1 MTPIAHRFWRTL
13 GAALL
18 AAALGACATPQADR
32 LMTDRGS
39 LPPQAQVEDVPFFG
53 QDRFYC
59 GPASMAM
66 VLSWSGIAVT
76 QERVALAVYTPGREG
91 SLPSDMAAAPR
102 RYGRQAIPVTTLP
115 DLLAELAAGHPVI
128 VFQNL
133 GLSWMPQ
140 WHFAVATGYDLE
152 RGEIVLH
159 SATIR
164 DHRARLT
171 TFEHTWRRGN
181 YWGLA
186 VLPPG
191 RLPARG
197 DPLDVLR
204 AAAAFERVHRHAEA
218 AETYAAALRRWP
230 DNLGAAM
237 GLGNARYAT
246 GDRLGA
252 EAAFLAAVTLHP
264 EAPAAWNNLA
274 HVLAETGERPA
285 AIRAA
290 QRAVQF
296 DGASAAYRGT
306 LEEVSRPN

>member
-1 MTPIAHRFWRTL
+1 MHRAIGISRTL
-13 GAALL
+13 GAAFL

-32 LMTDRGS
+32 LLQDRGS
-39 LPPQAQVEDVPFFG
+39 LPSQAQVENVPFFS

-76 QERVALAVYTPGREG
+76 QDRVALAVYTPGREG
-91 SLPSDMAAAPR
+91 SLPNDMASAPR
-102 RYGRQAIPVTTLP
+102 RYGRQAIPVSTLS

-133 GLSWMPQ
+133 GLTWLPQ
-140 WHFAVATGYDLE
+140 WHFAVATGYDLD

-164 DHRARLT
+164 DHRTSLT
-171 TFEHTWRRGN
+171 RFEHTWRRAS

-204 AAAAFERVHRHAEA
+204 AAAAFERVHRYAEA
-218 AETYAAALRRWP
+218 AETYGAALRRWP

-237 GLGNARYAT
+237 GLGNARYAA

-264 EAPAAWNNLA
+264 NSPAAWNNLA
-274 HVLAETGERPA
+274 HVLAEAGERRA

-290 QRAVQF
+290 KQAVEY
-296 DGASAAYRGT
+296 DSASTTYRGT